1 MSGGRFRAP
10 CRTSENAPLRN
21 ARGVSETRWSPGI
34 WRDQDGQKGKVD
46 LEVYAFL
53 TTTRNKLMAT
63 IKHERMPVLL
73 TREEEFDAW
82 LNGAAHPAFAWAS
95 ASVGIAVSHFMH
107 FASPVRP
114 ASGDYRRHDIDN

>member
-21 ARGVSETRWSPGI
+21 ARGVSETRWFPGI
-34 WRDQDGQKGKVD
+34 CGATKAVKKDRSKVD

-82 LNGAAHPAFAWAS
+82 LNGAPHPAFAWAS
-95 ASVGIAVSHFMH
+95 TSVGIAVPHFMH
-107 FASPVRP
+107 FAAPVRP
-114 ASGDYRRHDIDN
+114 ASGELSPA